1 MGLKYVKMIP
11 LPQARRAGTP
21 LDQAPLAFFCE
32 RIVFNSPNS
41 GDACI
46 FLRSVSK
53 SDAQKKKNINATS
66 RQDGGQRTV
75 LAQVI
80 HRRSRTE
87 ELGPP
92 WGRTV
97 HRREQHL
104 HDIDHVWLYGLR
116 TCR

>member
-1 MGLKYVKMIP
+1 MFP
-11 LPQARRAGTP
+11 LPQARGAGTP
-21 LDQAPLAFFCE
+21 LDQARLAFFCE

-53 SDAQKKKNINATS
+53 SDAQKKNINAGS
-66 RQDGGQRTV
+66 RQDGTQHTV

-80 HRRSRTE
+80 HCRSRTE

-104 HDIDHVWLYGLR
+104 HHIDHAWLYGPR
-116 TCR
+116 TGR